1 MAARLHHPRSR
12 HDLATR
18 LWHWIN
24 ALTILIMVMSGLTIF
39 NAHPRLYWGDVGT
52 WGDIAWLQIG
62 SSQERGLLF
71 IGDRMFDTT
80 GWLGHW
86 TDAQGEVQNWAF
98 PGWITIPSDYDLAQ
112 GRIWHLLF
120 AWVFVLGWLSY
131 LGRGLIS
138 GHLWRD
144 VLPRLGDLA
153 PRALWLE
160 IRHHL
165 RISAIRA
172 MADKGYNSI
181 QRLSYLAV
189 ILGLIPLMI
198 LTGLSMSP
206 GMNAVLPWLP
216 ELFGGRQSARSIHF
230 LGLCAI
236 LIFVAV
242 HLVMVLLAG
251 PIRLTWGMI
260 TGGPVRSEGAGHGG

>member
-1 MAARLHHPRSR
+1 MAARLHHR

-24 ALTILIMVMSGLTIF
+24 ALTILIMVMSGLTIL

-52 WGDIAWLQIG
+52 WGDVAWLQIG
-62 SSQERGLLF
+62 SSHGRGLLF

-86 TDAQGEVQNWAF
+86 TDAQGVVQDWAF
-98 PGWITIPSDYDLAQ
+98 PGWITIPTDYDLAQ

-120 AWVFVLGWLSY
+120 AWVFVLGWLAY
-131 LGRGLIS
+131 LVRGIIS
-138 GHLWRD
+138 GHLRRD
-144 VLPRLGDLA
+144 LLPRLRDLA
-153 PRALWLE
+153 PSALWAE

-165 RISAIRA
+165 SISAIRA
-172 MADKGYNSI
+172 MANDGYNSL
-181 QRLSYLAV
+181 QRLSYLAI

-198 LTGLSMSP
+198 MTGLSMSP
-206 GMNAVLPWLP
+206 GMNAALPWLP

-230 LGLCAI
+230 LGMSMI
-236 LIFVAV
+236 LIFVVV

-251 PIRLTWGMI
+251 PIRLISGMI
-260 TGGPVRSEGAGHGG
+260 AGGSVKTEGARHGE